1 MGYIIDIS
9 HNQPPAQMNY
19 DKLAEQLDL
28 VIIRT
33 QYGSR
38 TLDRHYKTHHAEF
51 KKRGVPRN
59 AYAWVRGVSISD
71 MEKEAADFYNRTKE
85 FKPEVYWLD
94 VEEQSMD
101 DMRAGAKAYA
111 RKLRKLG
118 AKKVGVYIAHHLY
131 KKFNLD
137 MNDFDAVWI
146 PRYGSNNGHP
156 NTKPDFPCDLWQYTE
171 RGRLD
176 GYSGNLDLNKLN
188 GGKPLEWFTGAGKE
202 QILKPPKK
210 EQSAPKASTY
220 KVYKKVNA
228 YKTAADAK
236 DRKNAAGSV
245 SPGEYYIYN
254 QKPGA
259 VNVTKK
265 QGVPGSWINPGDN
278 AAATPKSSGGTYTV
292 KAGDT
297 LSGIAAAHGTTV
309 NELTKLN
316 GIKNPNIIY
325 AGQKIKLPG
334 WSGADPNKYYTVKS
348 GDNLSKIAAKHKTT
362 LAAILKLNPGIK
374 NPDIIHPGQKIR
386 VK

>member
-9 HNQPPAQMNY
+9 HHQPPARINY
-19 DKLAEQLDL
+19 DKLAEQVDL

-38 TLDRHYKTHHAEF
+38 TIDRHYKTHHAEF

-59 AYAWVRGVSISD
+59 AYAWVRGVSITD
-71 MEKEAADFYNRTKE
+71 MEKEATDFYNRTKE
-85 FKPEVYWLD
+85 FEPEVWWLD
-94 VEEQSMD
+94 VEEQSMA

-111 RKLRKLG
+111 RKLRELG
-118 AKKVGVYIAHHLY
+118 AKKVGVYIANHLY

-146 PRYGSNNGHP
+146 PRYGSNNGQP
-156 NTKPDFPCDLWQYTE
+156 NTKPDFPCDLWQYTD

-188 GGKPLEWFTGAGKE
+188 GGKPLEWFTGADK
-202 QILKPPKK
+202 QKLKPPQK
-210 EQSAPKASTY
+210 EQLAPKAITY
-220 KVYKKVNA
+220 KVHKTVNG

-236 DRKNAAGSV
+236 ARKNKAGTV
-245 SPGEYYIYN
+245 SPGTYYIFN

-278 AAATPKSSGGTYTV
+278 VAATP
-292 KAGDT
+292 
-297 LSGIAAAHGTTV
+297 
-309 NELTKLN
+309 
-316 GIKNPNIIY
+316 NP
-325 AGQKIKLPG
+325 K
-334 WSGADPNKYYTVKS
+334 KYYTVKS
-348 GDNLSKIAAKHKTT
+348 GDNLSKIAANHKTT

-374 NPDIIHPGQKIR
+374 NPNIIYAGQKIR